1 MELKIFYSWQSD
13 LPKNQ
18 NLNFIETSIKDA
30 LKKLRQQK
38 NISLDIKLDKATRN
52 LAGSPDITESIFT
65 KIGSCNIFVAD
76 ISIINKKYDEL
87 RKTPNPN
94 VLVEL
99 GYAAR
104 SLGWEKIICVYN
116 KDFGSYN
123 DLPFDLRNRRILD
136 YTSCNGKDEL
146 SRKIES
152 VIYEMNK
159 KGNLTN
165 KILDFLKKDIDR
177 EILGV
182 LSHLSLIVDYDISKK
197 NLFAATQNFL
207 NMSQNDL
214 FKELQNKKILG
225 FYVLKL
231 FNEYENKIYNHIN
244 KALSSP
250 YYNREVLNSL
260 TDIYEWFAE
269 YDKFKTNYFSTLFIK
284 LEEKDDRFIVV
295 KGSEIAS
302 NNLPNRYL
310 LMEKLDKE
318 KGIVRNF
325 GDFPIG
331 YIPVLTNYFTLN
343 HGTLDKYCDILFLL
357 IESINK
363 WLKITNNEF
372 IIDFTKQ
379 FRIKKSD
386 GSWL

>member
-165 KILDFLKKDIDR
+165 KILDFQRK
-177 EILGV
+177 
-182 LSHLSLIVDYDISKK
+182 
-197 NLFAATQNFL
+197 
-207 NMSQNDL
+207 
-214 FKELQNKKILG
+214 
-225 FYVLKL
+225 
-231 FNEYENKIYNHIN
+231 
-244 KALSSP
+244 
-250 YYNREVLNSL
+250 
-260 TDIYEWFAE
+260 
-269 YDKFKTNYFSTLFIK
+269 
-284 LEEKDDRFIVV
+284 
-295 KGSEIAS
+295 
-302 NNLPNRYL
+302 
-310 LMEKLDKE
+310 
-318 KGIVRNF
+318 
-325 GDFPIG
+325 
-331 YIPVLTNYFTLN
+331 
-343 HGTLDKYCDILFLL
+343 
-357 IESINK
+357 SI
-363 WLKITNNEF
+363 I
-372 IIDFTKQ
+372 
-379 FRIKKSD
+379 
-386 GSWL
+386 